1 MNSSGSGGNTLA
13 IIAAII
19 AALALIVNAATFWNA
34 RKVFVGQNTPLID
47 VTPVGLATE
56 GSFTM
61 IFFSIANYSGFTAYD
76 IAIDLKL
83 ADAWIMEWL
92 KANREKVGKPEHER
106 AMLQKTAYPLVP
118 GSSPG
123 QGAYWPKLKSGET
136 VGQGKLP
143 GISGYFD
150 LQRFCPEIG
159 KGVPSSR
166 HPVQVRATWK
176 NDRGHVFD
184 EVHQYSLICTL
195 DQDKDEKNRVGYAFT
210 LVPDGIVSK
219 KDNITS
225 R

>member
-1 MNSSGSGGNTLA
+1 MNGSGSGVNTLA

-19 AALALIVNAATFWNA
+19 AALALIINAAAFWNA
-34 RKVFVGQNTPLID
+34 RKIFIGQNTPLID
-47 VTPVGLATE
+47 VTPVALSTE
-56 GSFTM
+56 GKFTT
-61 IFFSIANYSGFTAYD
+61 IYFSIANYSGFTAYD

-83 ADAWIMEWL
+83 AQAWIMEWI
-92 KANREKVGKPEHER
+92 KAHNEKGGKPSDEK
-106 AMLQKTAYPLVP
+106 LIQQKTVYPLVP

-123 QGAYWPKLKSGET
+123 QGAYWPKLESGET
-136 VGQGKLP
+136 AGKDRVLGVRGELGLQG
-143 GISGYFD
+143 I
-150 LQRFCPEIG
+150 CPELG
-159 KGVPSSR
+159 KGEPSSS
-166 HPVQVRATWK
+166 HPVRVRVTWK

-219 KDNITS
+219 KDSITN